1 MQRPLF
7 AIAGAATAVSVGGA
21 ISASELATWGG
32 AIVTVAVLVWSAF
45 RDQRRKDHD
54 DERTQRMADWML
66 AYRIKQIEAGKADPF
81 RDLVPDTRPDG
92 QAGGFPQA
100 K

>member
-7 AIAGAATAVSVGGA
+7 AVAGFATAVSVGGA

-32 AIVTVAVLVWSAF
+32 AAVTLAVLVWSAF

-54 DERTQRMADWML
+54 DERTQRMADWMVG
-66 AYRIKQIEAGKADPF
+66 YRIKQIESGKADPF
-81 RDLVPDTRPDG
+81 PDLVSPPEP
-92 QAGGFPQA
+92 PQT